1 MVNIVLTYL
10 RRTTITIYD
19 TDLTWMNW
27 EIRQTKQFFKKIQK
41 QKGKKRN
48 KEKTQNNSLWDLQKP
63 SAESSALSAEI
74 ALSLRL

>member
-41 QKGKKRN
+41 QKGKKR
-48 KEKTQNNSLWDLQKP
+48 KKKRKTSLWDLQKP